1 MILGQHGYKYTH
13 NHVAE
18 EKKRLEKERLRDLGQ
33 ATVRFTLMR
42 FLFTV

>member
-1 MILGQHGYKYTH
+1 MTLGQHGYKYTH

-18 EKKRLEKERLRDLGQ
+18 KRREKERVRDLGK